1 MSITDGSVYCA
12 RCGDDRTVCY
22 LCADL
27 PPALVERGFSRI
39 SYEDEKEI
47 MMQTRSIRVA
57 AAKRQG
63 F

>member
-12 RCGDDRTVCY
+12 RCGDDRTVCS

-27 PPALVERGFSRI
+27 PPALVGSGFSRI
-39 SYEDEKEI
+39 LYEDEKEI
-47 MMQTRSIRVA
+47 MMQSRAIKAA